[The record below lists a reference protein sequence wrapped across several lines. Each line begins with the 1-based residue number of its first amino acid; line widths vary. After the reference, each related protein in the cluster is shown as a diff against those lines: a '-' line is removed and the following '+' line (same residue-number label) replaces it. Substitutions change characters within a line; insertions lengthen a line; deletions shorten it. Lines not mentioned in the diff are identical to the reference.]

1 MTTSP
6 FQALKLWIMHA
17 SGLSRDA
24 LHVYVGLLV
33 FFVAC
38 GVFRKH
44 QRSLWPLLLVVV
56 VACLGELLDMR
67 DDLRMV
73 GSWRWQASLHDVLNT
88 CFWPSVISVLIRL
101 RLPPW
106 SRS

>member
-6 FQALKLWIMHA
+6 FQALKLSIMHV

-24 LHVYVGLLV
+24 LHVYVGLFV
-33 FFVAC
+33 FFAAC
-38 GVFRKH
+38 WWFRKH
-44 QRSLWPLLLVVV
+44 QRSLWPLLIVVL

-67 DDLRMV
+67 DDLRIMA
-73 GSWRWQASLHDVLNT
+73 GWRWQASLHDVLNT
-88 CFWPSVISVLIRL
+88 SFWPAFITLLIRL

>member
-1 MTTSP
+1 MPTSP
-6 FQALKLWIMHA
+6 FQALKLSIMHA

-33 FFVAC
+33 FFAAC
-38 GVFRKH
+38 WWFRKH
-44 QRSLWPLLLVVV
+44 QRGFWPLLIVLL
-56 VACLGELLDMR
+56 VACAGELLDMR
-67 DDLRMV
+67 DDFKML
-73 GSWRWQASLHDVLNT
+73 GAWRWQASLHDVLNT
-88 CFWPSVISVLIRL
+88 CFWPAVMTLLIRF